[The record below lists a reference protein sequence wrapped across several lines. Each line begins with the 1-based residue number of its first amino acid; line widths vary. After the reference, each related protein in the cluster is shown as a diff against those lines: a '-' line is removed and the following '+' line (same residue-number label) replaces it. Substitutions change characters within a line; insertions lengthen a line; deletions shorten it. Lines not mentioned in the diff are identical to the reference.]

1 MFRRQIYFMLLK
13 AIAVSALPLTLI
25 AVLPTEAKAASLS
38 SSKDRTAVVLF
49 RGFGQTS
56 NSGLDI
62 LNQQLE
68 TRFGGE
74 PNRPFDSRVFPDS
87 SLEDAFNY
95 IKTFNDLKNVVVVG
109 YSLGANTA
117 FELST
122 KLQPETVNLLVEID
136 GVPRPSLGQTATT
149 EQFKSVLQS
158 SGFTNSTQLDA
169 LLGNRQ
175 TVNFLEAEQLFSKL
189 LQNPGSTNVN
199 LGAAQDL
206 IEKQFKVFDLSMPPT
221 NVNKGINYFA
231 KNSRSSEPQGIKNTI
246 GFENIDVQQL
256 FSEPTITHSTI
267 TNNRLLLNRIESD
280 IAATTGLSQSVPE
293 SSSALGLLAFGA
305 LSAGFILKGKQQKNK
320 KASHLLT
327 TPLLKI
333 SWMSVNVHK

>member
-1 MFRRQIYFMLLK
+1 MFIRRIYFMVLK

-38 SSKDRTAVVLF
+38 SDKDRTAVVLF

-68 TRFGGE
+68 TRFGGDF
-74 PNRPFDSRVFPDS
+74 NRPFDSRVFPDS
-87 SLEDAFNY
+87 ALEDALNY

-109 YSLGANTA
+109 YSLGGTTA

-136 GVPRPSLGQTATT
+136 GVPRPSLAQTATAD
-149 EQFKSVLQS
+149 QFKTILQS
-158 SGFTNSTQLDA
+158 SGFTNTLTLDA
-169 LLGNRQ
+169 LLGNIKS
-175 TVNFLEAEQLFSKL
+175 VNFLEAEQLFLKL

-199 LGAAQDL
+199 LGAAQEL
-206 IEKQFKVFDLSMPPT
+206 IEKQFKVLDLSMPPA
-221 NVNKGINYFA
+221 NVNKGLNYFA
-231 KNSRSSEPQGIKNTI
+231 NNSLSSEPQGIRNII

-256 FSEPTITHSTI
+256 FNEPTITHSTI
-267 TNNRLLLNRIESD
+267 TGNRLLLNRIESD
-280 IAATTGLSQSVPE
+280 IAAATGLSQRVPE

-305 LSAGFILKGKQQKNK
+305 LGAGFLFKGKQQKPK
-320 KASHLLT
+320 KASHMRDNAT
-327 TPLLKI
+327 AQNTFYV
-333 SWMSVNVHK
+333 S